1 MVVRF
6 LALQK
11 MVEEKKAEAEKMNMK
26 VAQDPAALDL
36 VHQVLLSWRKKQIEM
51 LSKYKTSSVRSSLI
65 PNICLKEGR

>member
-1 MVVRF
+1 MRSTF
-6 LALQK
+6 LFLTSSDK
-11 MVEEKKAEAEKMNMK
+11 DLTDKVTIVNMK